1 MLYLNEVFSHV
12 APKRRT
18 VQDMAGEL
26 ELTPQDVS
34 VFRTVFGLREIA
46 VVDEGGALE
55 LLDAVLARLVA
66 TTSIDLKQIKY
77 IFHCHAAPCVCPSG
91 AELLQPL
98 KKKYGLEHATSI
110 GLAQDQCATPLTAL
124 SLAEILLADEADD
137 AKVLILTG
145 EVGFTPKL
153 RLISNTTIIGDAS
166 AACIVGKQ
174 GTRNAVLTVAQR
186 KFEMADVQQAV
197 GSIPVPAT
205 SYGDDLL
212 QVVRDALD
220 QASMRLD
227 QLALIVIHNVNTISW
242 KFFARNF
249 PCPLEL
255 IYLDNIAKAGHCF
268 TSDPF
273 INYCDAV
280 AAGRLKAGDHFMMVS
295 VGTSSSFAAV
305 ILQH

>member
-12 APKRRT
+12 APNRKT
-18 VQDMAGEL
+18 VQEMAGEL
-26 ELTPQDVS
+26 ELTTQEVS

-46 VVDEGGALE
+46 VVDQGGAFE
-55 LLDAVLARLVA
+55 LLDSVLAKFVAA
-66 TTSIDLKQIKY
+66 TTIDLKQIKY

-91 AELLQPL
+91 GELLGPL
-98 KKKYGLEHATSI
+98 KKKYGLNQAI
-110 GLAQDQCATPLTAL
+110 AVGLAQDQCATPLTAL
-124 SLAEILLADEADD
+124 NLAEILLEDETDD
-137 AKVLILTG
+137 AKILFLTG
-145 EVGFTPKL
+145 EVGFAPKQ
-153 RLISNTTIIGDAS
+153 RVIPNTTIIGDAS
-166 AACIVGKQ
+166 AACVVGKQ

-186 KFEMADVQQAV
+186 KFQLADVQPAV

-205 SYGDDLL
+205 SYGEDLL

-220 QASMRLD
+220 QAAMRLD
-227 QLALIVIHNVNTISW
+227 QLALIVIHNVNSISW
-242 KFFARNF
+242 KFFSRNF
-249 PCPLEL
+249 PCPIDL
-255 IYLDNIAKAGHCF
+255 IFLDNIPKAGHCF

-280 AAGRLKAGDHFMMVS
+280 ETGRIKPGDHFMMVS